1 MSLSPPGL
9 AILIMLSLGCAGLT
23 LAATPQRTQ
32 SELRALRERIERITR
47 QVSRDAVERDRLSS
61 NLRAAELSLGQGRE
75 EMARIGHEYADR
87 SERRNALS
95 QEEVQQQ
102 RALDEER
109 AALAGQLRAA
119 YLIGRE
125 EPLRLLLEARDPLR
139 SARLFTY
146 YGYLGRERA
155 GQIAQITQHLQ
166 RLDQLDSELAQQQT
180 QLAGLKA
187 AQQSQLQ
194 QLEHLRTERARVLA
208 SLESAAHTR
217 EQSLARLQAQQADL
231 EQLLKQLN
239 HSLKEVP
246 PPDTVSAF
254 GRLLGQLRW
263 PVSGHIKAGF
273 GDTRASGVR
282 WDGLV
287 VATELGAPVRAV
299 SAGRVVYADW
309 LPGLGLL
316 TIIDH
321 GEGYLSLYGHNAQLY
336 KAAGESVSAGDVI
349 AAAGDTGG
357 RPEPELYFE
366 IRRSGRPVDPLPWFR
381 ERQPLPAQ

>member
-187 AQQSQLQ
+187 AQQS
-194 QLEHLRTERARVLA
+194 
-208 SLESAAHTR
+208 
-217 EQSLARLQAQQADL
+217 
-231 EQLLKQLN
+231 
-239 HSLKEVP
+239 
-246 PPDTVSAF
+246 
-254 GRLLGQLRW
+254 
-263 PVSGHIKAGF
+263 
-273 GDTRASGVR
+273 
-282 WDGLV
+282 
-287 VATELGAPVRAV
+287 
-299 SAGRVVYADW
+299 
-309 LPGLGLL
+309 
-316 TIIDH
+316 
-321 GEGYLSLYGHNAQLY
+321 
-336 KAAGESVSAGDVI
+336 
-349 AAAGDTGG
+349 
-357 RPEPELYFE
+357 
-366 IRRSGRPVDPLPWFR
+366 
-381 ERQPLPAQ
+381 